1 MRVLIA
7 TVGARG
13 DVAPFTGLA
22 TAMRAAGHSVDP
34 SDVLTFAPSDSVTH
48 TWAIEVLRC

>member
-7 TVGARG
+7 AAGGRG

-22 TAMRAAGHSVDP
+22 AAIRAAGHSVTIASNDEYE
-34 SDVLTFAPSDSVTH
+34 SLVVG
-48 TWAIEVLRC
+48 